1 MGFDLPVLNRL
12 RRFGSGVI
20 PASLFANAEPG
31 VWYDPSDITT
41 LFQDNFGVTPVTAPA
56 QTVGL
61 ILDKSRGL
69 ALGPELVVNGSF
81 ATDTNWTKG
90 TGWTISGGSANSIQP
105 NNLQSLTQ
113 VRAFP
118 AGTYRVQ
125 FTVSN
130 YVAGLLAARFSGG
143 GSDSSPSV
151 SANGAYTFLVTTTGP
166 RTQFDILTVG
176 GSGATASVDDIS
188 VRLLPGNHATQA
200 TLAQRPTYQ
209 VDGTGLSYLSFDG
222 VDDGMVTRT
231 ITPGTDKAQVF
242 AGVRKLSDSAIGMI
256 AELGNAINYQFQ
268 LYSNSGANFVS
279 VSRGSVSVAAV
290 SASSFASPVN
300 VLLSGLGDI
309 GGDVSA
315 IRTNGTQVTN
325 STDQGTLGNYAT
337 APIYIGRRGG
347 TTLPFNGRIYSL
359 IVRFGANL
367 TAEQIGAAEAWSNSK
382 TGAY

>member
-130 YVAGLLAARFSGG
+130 YVAGLLAARFS
-143 GSDSSPSV
+143 
-151 SANGAYTFLVTTTGP
+151 
-166 RTQFDILTVG
+166 
-176 GSGATASVDDIS
+176 TA
-188 VRLLPGNHATQA
+188 H
-200 TLAQRPTYQ
+200 
-209 VDGTGLSYLSFDG
+209 
-222 VDDGMVTRT
+222 TR
-231 ITPGTDKAQVF
+231 F
-242 AGVRKLSDSAIGMI
+242 
-256 AELGNAINYQFQ
+256 
-268 LYSNSGANFVS
+268 
-279 VSRGSVSVAAV
+279 
-290 SASSFASPVN
+290 
-300 VLLSGLGDI
+300 
-309 GGDVSA
+309 
-315 IRTNGTQVTN
+315 
-325 STDQGTLGNYAT
+325 
-337 APIYIGRRGG
+337 
-347 TTLPFNGRIYSL
+347 
-359 IVRFGANL
+359 
-367 TAEQIGAAEAWSNSK
+367 
-382 TGAY
+382 